1 MLIIL
6 IALVVGLVVAM
17 AALFYYWRTPG
28 ARCPSTDGKPLIVVG
43 FVFIV
48 LSVVYAVNDGSS
60 WYVWGLVGLLFVA
73 VELRQIRQKR
83 DSQRGS
89 VGLATGHRHL
99 PVVDK
104 SPNVL
109 NVVSIKDIFWAV
121 AEPSPV

>member
-1 MLIIL
+1 MPIIL
-6 IALVVGLVVAM
+6 IALVVAV

-28 ARCPSTDGKPLIVVG
+28 ARCPSTDGKHLSVVG
-43 FVFIV
+43 FVVIV
-48 LSVVYAVNDGSS
+48 LSVVYAGNDGAS
-60 WYVWGLVGLLFVA
+60 WYGWGPVGLLFVA
-73 VELRQIRQKR
+73 VGLRQIRQKR
-83 DSQRGS
+83 DGQRGS
-89 VGLATGHRHL
+89 VGLATGHRHI

>member
-1 MLIIL
+1 MPIIL

-17 AALFYYWRTPG
+17 AALVYYWRTPG
-28 ARCPSTDGKPLIVVG
+28 ARRPSTDGKPLIVVG
-43 FVFIV
+43 FAFIV

-60 WYVWGLVGLLFVA
+60 WYVWGPVGLVFVA
-73 VELRQIRQKR
+73 VGLRQIRQKR
-83 DSQRGS
+83 DGQRGS
-89 VGLATGHRHL
+89 VGLATGHRHI

-109 NVVSIKDIFWAV
+109 GVVSIKDILWAV